1 MATPNSDWSVDVDAE
16 CRLSWMTMAGIVT
29 AIDLLA
35 AQRGL
40 AVHDRFDPSFAL
52 VLDLRMACEL
62 PLTWHDARTVVTNS
76 PVGPRSP
83 QAIVAG
89 TIGTAAMAHAY
100 AGLHDEMT
108 GTSGT
113 RVCRS
118 LPEACAWLGASFD
131 HVRDSCA
138 GVRLPVRIR

>member
-1 MATPNSDWSVDVDAE
+1 MATRDSDWSVNVDAE
-16 CRLSWMTMAGIVT
+16 CRLSWMTMAGMVT

-35 AQRGL
+35 AQHAL
-40 AVHDRFDPSFAL
+40 AAHDRFDPSFGL
-52 VLDLRMACEL
+52 LLDLRMACEV
-62 PLTWHDARTVVTNS
+62 PLTWQDARAIVTNS

-138 GVRLPVRIR
+138 GVRLRARVR

>member
-1 MATPNSDWSVDVDAE
+1 MATRDGDWSVDVDAE

-35 AQRGL
+35 AQREL
-40 AVHDRFDPSFAL
+40 AAHNRFDPSFAL
-52 VLDLRMACEL
+52 VLDLRMAREL
-62 PLTWHDARTVVTNS
+62 PLTWQDARTIVTNS
-76 PVGPRSP
+76 PVGPRSG

-89 TIGTAAMAHAY
+89 TISTAAMAHAY

-108 GTSGT
+108 GTIGT

-118 LPEACAWLGASFD
+118 LPEACAWLGVPFD
-131 HVRDSCA
+131 HVRGGCA